1 MKQKTV
7 LITGMSGLIGEVC
20 REDLAGDY
28 DLSALNRSAVDG
40 VPCHRADISDLQAI
54 QPAFVGVDTVVHLA
68 AMAQGEPTWED
79 VLPHNVV
86 GTYNVFEAS
95 RRAGVRRVIFA
106 SSGAAVS
113 GCERES
119 PYRALVEGRY
129 QELDGW
135 EKLDGT
141 VVHPNGL
148 YGCSKVWGEALARH
162 FSDTAGISSLC
173 LRIGAVNRANRPTKV
188 REYSLWCSHR
198 DIAQMVRRCI
208 EAPESLSFG
217 VYYVVS
223 DNKWSYRSLENAR
236 RELGF
241 EPQDQAEQHR
251 G

>member
-1 MKQKTV
+1 MNQKSV
-7 LITGMSGLIGEVC
+7 LITGMSGLIGQVC
-20 REDLAGDY
+20 QEALAGDY
-28 DLSALNRSAVDG
+28 NLRALNRSAVEG

-54 QPAFVGVDTVVHLA
+54 QPAFEDVETVVHLA
-68 AMAQGEPTWED
+68 AMAQGNPTWEE

-113 GCERES
+113 GCEREP

-129 QELDGW
+129 QELDEW

-141 VVHPNGL
+141 AIHPNGL

-162 FSDTAGISSLC
+162 FSDTSGISSIC
-173 LRIGAVNRANRPTKV
+173 LRIGAVNRANRPTKL

-198 DIAQMVRRCI
+198 DIAQMVRCCI
-208 EAPESLSFG
+208 EASESLSFG
-217 VYYVVS
+217 IYYVVS

-251 G
+251 N